1 MIPRPQHFGDR
12 ATFPV
17 NWSGVV
23 RIFEKPLIEA
33 LLLSAGGRA
42 HYPGEQSYA
51 SIEDDHRA
59 KLAPGE
65 NIVADA
71 DRLQV
76 ARVEDPL
83 VETLEPSGEKN
94 DAFAGGKVAHARLG
108 QRSAA
113 RRKGQHRTTVGDAVQ
128 RRRDHVRA

>member
-42 HYPGEQSYA
+42 HYPGEQPYA
-51 SIEDDHRA
+51 SIEDRHRA
-59 KLAPGE
+59 KLPAGE
-65 NIVADA
+65 HIVAD
-71 DRLQV
+71 RHWFE
-76 ARVEDPL
+76 RPCVENSL
-83 VETLEPSGEKN
+83 VE
-94 DAFAGGKVAHARLG
+94 AFEAATEQDHALPGCKFANALLR
-108 QRSAA
+108 
-113 RRKGQHRTTVGDAVQ
+113 
-128 RRRDHVRA
+128 